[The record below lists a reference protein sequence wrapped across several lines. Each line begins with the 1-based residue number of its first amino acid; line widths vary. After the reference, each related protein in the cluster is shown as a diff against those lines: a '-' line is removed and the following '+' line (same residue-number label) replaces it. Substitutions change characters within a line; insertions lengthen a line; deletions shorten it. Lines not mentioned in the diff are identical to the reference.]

1 MKSQYVQNN
10 PKIKF
15 YRDYKSFNF
24 ESINN
29 EVNKLP
35 KSEKYIN
42 YSLFQNIFLHVLNA
56 HESVKK
62 KVQKFNKKLFM
73 TKQLRKAIM
82 NHSRINNVFNK
93 SHRHKTCGSYDK
105 QCNFC
110 VNF

>member
-35 KSEKYIN
+35 KSKKYIN
-42 YSLFQNIFLHVLNA
+42 YSLFQNIFLQVLNA

-62 KVQKFNKKLFM
+62 NVQRFNKKLFM
-73 TKQLRKAIM
+73 T
-82 NHSRINNVFNK
+82 NN
-93 SHRHKTCGSYDK
+93 
-105 QCNFC
+105 C
-110 VNF
+110 VKLS